1 MEPRY
6 RVYEN
11 AMRRC
16 IAGLTEYAAPFAAQ
30 HLEKQ
35 IPPSPP
41 ALQMEGMSL

>member
-16 IAGLTEYAAPFAAQ
+16 IAGLTEHAIPFAAQ

-35 IPPSPP
+35 IPR
-41 ALQMEGMSL
+41 LRQHYRWRE